1 MRLCLIESK
10 VSFDNVAVAP
20 SPPARVKANNLI
32 KLSFAHFVFLD
43 RSMNILIYLFLEVKK
58 EISGKLGGLFQ
69 RKSGLVLLVP
79 SHIEPLV
86 VVKVKQALI
95 ESVPIVAR
103 LLTGQAL
110 SEVCSHF
117 VIYIIHLYFLQL
129 VE

>member
-10 VSFDNVAVAP
+10 ISFDNVAP
-20 SPPARVKANNLI
+20 SPPTRVKANNLI
-32 KLSFAHFVFLD
+32 KLSFTHFVFLD
-43 RSMNILIYLFLEVKK
+43 RSMNILVYLFLEVKK
-58 EISGKLGGLFQ
+58 EISGRFGGLFQ
-69 RKSGLVLLVP
+69 GKDRLTLLVP
-79 SHIEPLV
+79 SHIQLLL

-117 VIYIIHLYFLQL
+117 IIYIIHLYFLQL

>member
-1 MRLCLIESK
+1 L
-10 VSFDNVAVAP
+10 NV
-20 SPPARVKANNLI
+20 K
-32 KLSFAHFVFLD
+32 
-43 RSMNILIYLFLEVKK
+43 E
-58 EISGKLGGLFQ
+58 EISGRFGGLFQ
-69 RKSGLVLLVP
+69 GKDRLTLLVP
-79 SHIEPLV
+79 SHIQLLL